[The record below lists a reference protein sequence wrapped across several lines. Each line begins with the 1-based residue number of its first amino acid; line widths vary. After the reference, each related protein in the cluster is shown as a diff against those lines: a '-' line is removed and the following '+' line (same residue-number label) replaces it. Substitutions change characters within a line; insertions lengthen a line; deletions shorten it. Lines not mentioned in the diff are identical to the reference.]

1 MVHNRAIEYIF
12 FFGALGFA
20 AYMVWQIFVP
30 FISALALSAII
41 VVISYPLF
49 ELLLK
54 YVTRRRRSIAAG
66 LSTLV
71 VFAVVVIPIFF
82 VSTLLVN
89 EFVSFYKAIDT
100 TSSPLAIDSMLTGVE
115 TSLQQYIP
123 GFEIN
128 LSEQIKQSLQWFT
141 KNLGSIFAGTVSVV
155 FTFLIAMMGSFYLF
169 RDGQRLTE
177 WLVSLSPLTDTE
189 DKIIL
194 QRIARSIR
202 SVATGTVL
210 VSIIQ
215 GVTATIGFE
224 IFGIDRP
231 ILWGSIAALGALLPG
246 IGTAGIMVPAVAY
259 LFYIGNATGAI
270 GLLVW
275 AIAAIV
281 IIDNLISPYLMSRG
295 NNLHPFVVLISVL
308 GGISLFGPIGFIL
321 GPVFVSLFMVLL
333 ELYGVYMQPDN
344 KKGLF
349 KRKN

>member
-1 MVHNRAIEYIF
+1 MLHSRAVEYIF

-20 AYMVWQIFVP
+20 AYMVWQIFAP
-30 FISALALSAII
+30 FISALALAAII

-49 ELLLK
+49 EFFLK
-54 YVTRRRRSIAAG
+54 YLSRRRRSVAAA

-71 VFAVVVIPIFF
+71 VFSVVVIPIFF
-82 VSTLLVN
+82 ASTLLVN
-89 EFVSFYKAIDT
+89 EFVSFYKSLESAT
-100 TSSPLAIDSMLTGVE
+100 PLGIDSMFSGVE
-115 TSLQQYIP
+115 ASLQEYIP

-128 LSEQIKQSLQWFT
+128 ISEQIRQSIEWFT
-141 KNLGSIFAGTVSVV
+141 KNLGAIFAGTVSVV

-169 RDGQRLTE
+169 RDGQRLVD
-177 WLVSLSPLTDTE
+177 WLVSISPLSDTE
-189 DKIIL
+189 DKVIL
-194 QRIARSIR
+194 ERIARSIR

-215 GVTATIGFE
+215 GVVAAVGFE

-246 IGTAGIMVPAVAY
+246 IGTAGIMIPAVAY
-259 LFYIGNATGAI
+259 LFYIGSGGGAI
-270 GLLVW
+270 GLMVW
-275 AIAAIV
+275 AIAAI
-281 IIDNLISPYLMSRG
+281 IIVDNFISPYLMSRG
-295 NNLHPFVVLISVL
+295 NSLHPFVVLVSVL

-333 ELYGVYMQPDN
+333 ELYGVYMQADS

-349 KRKN
+349 KRK